1 MPDKSPIQRLLEK
14 PMTRKEFIKHIGF
27 MLLAAF
33 GVTKLLENLLKA
45 DQSSQPKQVSNTTRW
60 GGGKFGV

>member
-1 MPDKSPIQRLLEK
+1 MSDKSPIQRLLEK
-14 PMTRKEFIKHIGF
+14 PMTRKEFIKHVGF

-45 DQSSQPKQVSNTTRW
+45 EHISKPKQVSGTTRW

>member
-1 MPDKSPIQRLLEK
+1 MSNQNPIQKLLAT
-14 PMTRKEFIKHIGF
+14 PMTRKEFIKHIGL

-33 GVTKLLENLLKA
+33 GVMKFLEHLISTDSITTKK
-45 DQSSQPKQVSNTTRW
+45 VSNTTRW

>member
-1 MPDKSPIQRLLEK
+1 MSQQNPLQKLLAT
-14 PMTRKEFIKHIGF
+14 PMTRKEFIKHVGF

-33 GVTKLLENLLKA
+33 GVTKLIENLLKA
-45 DQSSQPKQVSNTTRW
+45 DHTPQQKVSTTTRW